1 MAAAFA
7 ELFFY
12 IKLLVKVVFNIGEG
26 CCLPKIGGRKY
37 SKLLYV
43 RVGVQRGN
51 GTTLYCIGM
60 HGLIRKWTEINTHS
74 LNQRSHDVP
83 WR

>member
-26 CCLPKIGGRKY
+26 CCLLKIGGREY

-43 RVGVQRGN
+43 RVGVRCGN
-51 GTTLYCIGM
+51 GTALYWC
-60 HGLIRKWTEINTHS
+60 HQDSRAS
-74 LNQRSHDVP
+74 
-83 WR
+83 